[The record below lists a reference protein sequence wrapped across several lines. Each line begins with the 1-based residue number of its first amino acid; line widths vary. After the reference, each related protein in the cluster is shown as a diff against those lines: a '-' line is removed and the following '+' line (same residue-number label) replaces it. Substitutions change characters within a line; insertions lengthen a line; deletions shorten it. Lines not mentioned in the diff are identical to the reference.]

1 MAADVKLTGI
11 VLSSMPVGDYDRR
24 LSVLTCERGRISAFA
39 RGARRPKS
47 QLMGASQ
54 PFTYG
59 CFRAYE
65 GRDSYSIA
73 SVENPIYFDELC
85 RDPEIFYY
93 ASYFCE
99 LMEYLTRE
107 NTDEKEQVKLLYCAL
122 AALKKKNMPAALIRR
137 TYEIRALANYGVAP
151 NVFECNDCR
160 RKDSTG
166 GWSIDARRGI
176 IRCETC
182 GRTAQKTADSFEI
195 SEAARYTIHYCI
207 TQSVGKLFGFLLK
220 EDVWREL
227 DRVMDRYMSVNVD
240 KEMKSLEL
248 LKI

>member
-73 SVENPIYFDELC
+73 AVENPVYFDELC

-122 AALKKKNMPAALIRR
+122 AALKKKNMPATLVRR

-151 NVFECNDCR
+151 NIFECNDCR
-160 RKDSTG
+160 KREG
-166 GWSIDARRGI
+166 INRWNIDVRRGI
-176 IRCETC
+176 IRCEQC
-182 GRTAQKTADSFEI
+182 SRHADKTANCLDI
-195 SEAARYTIHYCI
+195 SEAARYTMHYCI
-207 TQSVGKLFGFLLK
+207 TQNVGKLFGFLLK
-220 EDVWREL
+220 DEVWNEFNA
-227 DRVMDRYMSVNVD
+227 VMDKYMKINVD
-240 KEMKSLEL
+240 KDMKSLEL
-248 LKI
+248 LI